1 MRDIASHA
9 RLAFIQVVTTTDLPV
24 DPEEAAEDVD
34 AGVSAV
40 EALWRRVL
48 DALGDRQVLEVVLLV
63 NGLGALQQRLHIQ
76 LIHGSEIG
84 LEDKYLTPSP
94 E

>member
-1 MRDIASHA
+1 MCIA
-9 RLAFIQVVTTTDLPV
+9 RVTCIQVVTTTDLPV

-63 NGLGALQQRLHIQ
+63 DGLGALQQRLHIQ
-76 LIHGSEIG
+76 LIHRSEIG
-84 LEDKYLTPSP
+84 LEDKYLTD
-94 E
+94 